1 MTDNELA
8 KMHVRHMVG
17 GRVTSGKSEILYRF
31 EFPERPGALLKF
43 LLELGEKWNITMF
56 HYRNHGAAWGRVLI
70 GFEAQPSAAARARS
84 LSRPHRLPLFRG
96 NGQLRVPNVPALMP
110 RLPLDIE
117 LDVTMRRQPNETTCG
132 PTCLHAI
139 YDYYQ
144 DAVPLEQVIAETPMI
159 DNGGTYAPFLGCH
172 ALKRGYTATMYTW
185 DLMVFDPS
193 WFMPGAPPLA
203 DRLSQQ
209 AELKSDPRVRVAS
222 HACREFAELGG
233 SIRFRDLT
241 APFLRGILRRS
252 VPMLAGLSSTYL
264 YRMRREFGPN
274 DKPDDLRGEPAGHF
288 VVLSGYH
295 RQDRLVRVSDP
306 YLANPVSAK
315 CTTG

>member
-1 MTDNELA
+1 
-8 KMHVRHMVG
+8 
-17 GRVTSGKSEILYRF
+17 
-31 EFPERPGALLKF
+31 
-43 LLELGEKWNITMF
+43 
-56 HYRNHGAAWGRVLI
+56 
-70 GFEAQPSAAARARS
+70 
-84 LSRPHRLPLFRG
+84 
-96 NGQLRVPNVPALMP
+96 MP

-139 YDYYQ
+139 YDYYE
-144 DAVPLEQVIAETPMI
+144 DSIALEQVIAETPTI

-172 ALKRGYTATMYTW
+172 ALKRGYVATMYTW

-193 WFMPGAPPLA
+193 WFAPDAPALV
-203 DRLSQQ
+203 DRLAQQ
-209 AELKSDPRVRVAS
+209 AELKTDPRVRVAS
-222 HACREFAELGG
+222 RACREFAELGG

-306 YLANPVSAK
+306 YLANPVSADVHYWVNINRLISSVLLGNL
-315 CTTG
+315 TFDANILLITPRNGADAS

>member
-1 MTDNELA
+1 
-8 KMHVRHMVG
+8 
-17 GRVTSGKSEILYRF
+17 
-31 EFPERPGALLKF
+31 
-43 LLELGEKWNITMF
+43 
-56 HYRNHGAAWGRVLI
+56 
-70 GFEAQPSAAARARS
+70 
-84 LSRPHRLPLFRG
+84 
-96 NGQLRVPNVPALMP
+96 MP

-139 YDYYQ
+139 YDYYE
-144 DAVPLEQVIAETPMI
+144 DSIALEQVIAETPMI
-159 DNGGTYAPFLGCH
+159 DSGGTYAAFLGCH
-172 ALKRGYTATMYTW
+172 ALKRGYVATMYTW

-193 WFMPGAPPLA
+193 WFTPDAPPLVE
-203 DRLSQQ
+203 RLAQQ
-209 AELKSDPRVRVAS
+209 AELKTDPRVRLAS
-222 HACREFAELGG
+222 RACGEFAELGG

-264 YRMRREFGPN
+264 YRVRREFGPN

-306 YLANPVSAK
+306 YLANPVSSEVHYWVNINRLISSVLLGNLTFDANILLI
-315 CTTG
+315 TPRNGADAS